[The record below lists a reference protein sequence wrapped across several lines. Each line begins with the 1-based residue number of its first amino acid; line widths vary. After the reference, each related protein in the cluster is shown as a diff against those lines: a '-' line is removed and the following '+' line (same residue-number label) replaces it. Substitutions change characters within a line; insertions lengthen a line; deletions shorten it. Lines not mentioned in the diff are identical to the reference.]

1 MPLIARWPGTVKAGS
16 ESDHVSAFW
25 DFLPTA
31 AELAGAKAPENVD
44 GISIAP
50 TLLGKSKEQK
60 KHQFLYWEFHER
72 GGKQAV
78 RMGKF
83 KAVRLNVHKKPDG
96 PLELY
101 NLEDDLGEQNNIAA
115 HYPKAIAKIQA
126 YLSTARTDSATWP
139 LKRKGSKT

>member
-31 AELAGAKAPENVD
+31 AELAGTKAPENVD

-115 HYPKAIAKIQA
+115 HHPKVIAKIQA
-126 YLSTARTDSATWP
+126 YLKTARTETPNWP
-139 LKRKGSKT
+139 MQTN